1 MMGEDIDV
9 DNVNEFCKNVPA
21 EEGLLSQ
28 MPVKQDEPR
37 KRRRTTRGAKKVP
50 AWLYHNPYIMYLE
63 RR

>member
-28 MPVKQDEPR
+28 IPVKQDEPR

-50 AWLYHNPYIMYLE
+50 A
-63 RR
+63 